1 MEIGKWSEGEKW
13 MEVRDGAELSEHN
26 IIWTFF
32 FPVTIMVVAVFSILI
47 GHFKQL
53 TDDEDDDELS
63 DDVTSKSRMW
73 RLLLVGKFT
82 RWVMLKEETWQ
93 KLRGKVISRITGMNV
108 EAAGDSE
115 FMRRSDSKL
124 YDNIDV
130 FQQHSMA

>member
-1 MEIGKWSEGEKW
+1 
-13 MEVRDGAELSEHN
+13 
-26 IIWTFF
+26 
-32 FPVTIMVVAVFSILI
+32 MVVAVFSILI

-53 TDDEDDDELS
+53 SDDEDDDEVS